1 MRSAGR
7 GAICS
12 CTRIGLVLLL
22 AYVSYADAQTLG
34 KNIEIAG
41 ISIKPGVTLEQAL
54 MVFKGPYVSQGKDSQ
69 EGMDR
74 VTISSPKALGA
85 GKFIPVIVGTL
96 HVKNGIVVSACRN
109 WDPQDS
115 TDSELARMIFSALTG
130 GGSGIKE
137 AATIETNITRGVDT
151 TVETVLVHLEGR
163 TVAITRQE
171 DHHAPD
177 IYGHTEFA
185 FASVEECVT
194 QPGWNIEPIP
204 HDR

>member
-1 MRSAGR
+1 MRSAGKR
-7 GAICS
+7 IMFS
-12 CTRIGLVLLL
+12 CTRIWL
-22 AYVSYADAQTLG
+22 ALSLAHVSHAGAQTLG

-74 VTISSPKALGA
+74 VTISTPKALGA

-109 WDPQDS
+109 WDPQES

-130 GGSGIKE
+130 GASSTKE
-137 AATIETNITRGVDT
+137 NATVETSITRGVST
-151 TVETVLVHLEGR
+151 TVETVFIHMEGR
-163 TVAITRQE
+163 TVTITRQE
-171 DHHAPD
+171 DRHAPD

-185 FASVEECVT
+185 VASVEECVT
-194 QPGWNIEPIP
+194 QPGWNIGPIA
-204 HDR
+204 H